1 MFFKGALSGLTQVFA
16 TENSL
21 KIMKNGFCFTLK
33 AFFVLK
39 IFKFLSCLFGH
50 LVKQLYWKINNCTC
64 TSKHIL
70 PNISRNKGKQT
81 MKFGQ

>member
-1 MFFKGALSGLTQVFA
+1 MGLRENVWQMDYDLFKKVRKKKVLSHTTMFFKGALSGLKQVFP

-50 LVKQLYWKINNCTC
+50 LVKQLY
-64 TSKHIL
+64 
-70 PNISRNKGKQT
+70 
-81 MKFGQ
+81 

>member
-1 MFFKGALSGLTQVFA
+1 MFFKSALSGLTQVFA

-50 LVKQLYWKINNCTC
+50 LVKQLY
-64 TSKHIL
+64 
-70 PNISRNKGKQT
+70 
-81 MKFGQ
+81 